1 MARSELLQHELSN
14 DLRKV
19 APGRAQYTH
28 LLDPTDGSVL
38 DDIIVWWLA
47 EDVFDVM
54 PNASNTVRVR
64 DAIGGED
71 TTATRA
77 VVAVQGPLARHR
89 LATVSGEA
97 AAVPR
102 FRVTRFSFAG
112 AECVAAGTGYTGED
126 GVECA
131 VPVEAATEFWRA
143 LLDAGVSPAGLGARD
158 TLRLE
163 AGLPLHGHELGPG
176 ITPLQAGLGWV
187 VGWDKGD
194 FRGRRPLE
202 HERAGGPRRMLR
214 GLVAEGRQPPRDGA
228 TVLAL
233 ETAVGTVTSG
243 NFSPVLGRGIAM
255 ALLDTDRGVAVA
267 VGTEL
272 AVDVRGRHIGAHV
285 VELPFVGAG
294 TTRVRNRGD
303 AVSGYT
309 PHTDADIASMLG
321 FLGLSS
327 LDELFDVV
335 PAALRLAGGLD
346 LPAGMPEPDVFSR
359 MQDLAAANRPCGR
372 DLVCF
377 AGGGAYDHEVP
388 PVTRALASRSEFVTS
403 YTPYQPEVA
412 QGVLQAVF
420 EFQTLVARLS
430 GMEVSNASLYDG
442 AASLVEA
449 VNLAYGATGRQD
461 VWVSHGVNP
470 TWRDVLMTFAAGTG
484 HRVHDVP
491 LAAGATDWA
500 ATAFEG
506 GDEPGAVVVVL
517 PQLPRVP
524 RRHRRGPR
532 RLRPDG
538 RPARGGVRPHLRRH
552 PAFAGRLGG
561 RRGGGGGPGAG
572 HAAELRRPV
581 PRVVRLHEGP
591 RAASAGT
598 AGGRDRRRRGAPR
611 LRDDPAC
618 PRAGHPAGEGDLQRL
633 HQPDAHGRDRGDPAG
648 LAGDHGYRRGGAA
661 LGASGALLP
670 RRAGDP
676 GGRASHDRPR
686 AARVR
691 PPPPASTP
699 RWWSNA
705 WPTRASWPA
714 SRSIRATPRAAPTGF
729 SVAVTERRTRAEIDA
744 FASTFE
750 KAVR

>member
-1 MARSELLQHELSN
+1 MAPSESASTSADAPGGVVTTTEQGVNHSPLEDEHRALGAKLVTFGGWLMPLAYGTGTLAEHMACRTGAAAFDVSHLGTVRVEGVGALELLQHELSN

-294 TTRVRNRGD
+294 TTRV
-303 AVSGYT
+303 
-309 PHTDADIASMLG
+309 
-321 FLGLSS
+321 
-327 LDELFDVV
+327 
-335 PAALRLAGGLD
+335 
-346 LPAGMPEPDVFSR
+346 
-359 MQDLAAANRPCGR
+359 
-372 DLVCF
+372 
-377 AGGGAYDHEVP
+377 
-388 PVTRALASRSEFVTS
+388 
-403 YTPYQPEVA
+403 
-412 QGVLQAVF
+412 
-420 EFQTLVARLS
+420 
-430 GMEVSNASLYDG
+430 
-442 AASLVEA
+442 
-449 VNLAYGATGRQD
+449 
-461 VWVSHGVNP
+461 
-470 TWRDVLMTFAAGTG
+470 GTG
-484 HRVHDVP
+484 
-491 LAAGATDWA
+491 
-500 ATAFEG
+500 
-506 GDEPGAVVVVL
+506 
-517 PQLPRVP
+517 
-524 RRHRRGPR
+524 
-532 RLRPDG
+532 
-538 RPARGGVRPHLRRH
+538 
-552 PAFAGRLGG
+552 
-561 RRGGGGGPGAG
+561 
-572 HAAELRRPV
+572 
-581 PRVVRLHEGP
+581 
-591 RAASAGT
+591 GT
-598 AGGRDRRRRGAPR
+598 P
-611 LRDDPAC
+611 
-618 PRAGHPAGEGDLQRL
+618 
-633 HQPDAHGRDRGDPAG
+633 
-648 LAGDHGYRRGGAA
+648 
-661 LGASGALLP
+661 
-670 RRAGDP
+670 
-676 GGRASHDRPR
+676 
-686 AARVR
+686 
-691 PPPPASTP
+691 
-699 RWWSNA
+699 
-705 WPTRASWPA
+705 
-714 SRSIRATPRAAPTGF
+714 
-729 SVAVTERRTRAEIDA
+729 
-744 FASTFE
+744 
-750 KAVR
+750 